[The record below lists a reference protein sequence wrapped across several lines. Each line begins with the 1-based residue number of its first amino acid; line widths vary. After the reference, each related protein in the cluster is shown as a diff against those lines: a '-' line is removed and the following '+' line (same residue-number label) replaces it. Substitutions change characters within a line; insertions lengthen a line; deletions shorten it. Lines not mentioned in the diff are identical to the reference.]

1 MKISTA
7 ERPIER
13 IGAGNNETSFTI
25 KATGKAFR
33 ILSSGLYKEKILA
46 IVRELSCNAYD
57 AHIDNGR
64 GSLPFDVHL
73 PNTLEPF
80 FSVRD
85 YGKGL
90 SQEAMETIYTS
101 YFTSTKSDD
110 NSQIGGLG
118 LGCKSPL
125 SYVDAFTVVSRH
137 ANIRSTYSIFFDEN
151 DTPSLSLMSQES
163 SIEPSGLE
171 VIIPV
176 RSASFYEFKSKAEQV
191 YSFFS
196 PCPNVTGSPEFKV
209 VKRTPI
215 LEGDRFKIFYGSYG
229 ESKAI
234 MGVVAYPLD
243 RYSVPELQN
252 VPNAMDLIYSGIHID
267 FAVGDLDITAGRE
280 ELSYDARTKTNIAT
294 RVKEIIESIPD
305 LVLEQVS
312 QFKTEM
318 EVRRYFEKLNPIIGC
333 LPNKQVLWNG
343 KIINSA
349 NFRVNMADF
358 DKIDI
363 TVFKKY
369 TTRNGTLKVS
379 IDQKY
384 SANVSETLTVHSNRD
399 IVLITD
405 DIGGR
410 TMNRVRRFHEQT
422 KSNRELYFMTVDGDA
437 KQIDD
442 LKDMLEGAHFDTMS
456 NLPKPVVV
464 RGAGRAAVSVKRW
477 EGTEWSNSDIDDESF
492 FVRMSGASIIGPNG
506 QEYDRQEF
514 KNLINIA
521 KNLGLITS
529 GDVIYG
535 IPKTV
540 QKTMDVELNNT
551 DSDWVDLI
559 QYLVDHAH
567 SIKDKVAADITK
579 AKTWN
584 DFNRN
589 NIEVNFLEKVKSNF
603 SDDHAINV
611 FHKNMITAKNDATQT
626 FDTIQRLFNFANITI
641 VSGNTPHDLNAEWK
655 AILNTYP
662 MMRYLMD
669 AKSWYYIE
677 TDMITELKN
686 YIEMM
691 DSQVVQKIDLVY

>member
-1 MKISTA
+1 MKMSTA
-7 ERPIER
+7 DRPIER
-13 IGAGNNETSFTI
+13 ISANQERSFTI

-57 AHIDNGR
+57 AHVDAGK
-64 GSLPFDVHL
+64 SDLPFDVHL
-73 PNTLEPF
+73 PNSLEAF

-90 SQEAMETIYTS
+90 SQEAMETIYTT
-101 YFTSTKSDD
+101 YFESTKTES
-110 NSQIGGLG
+110 NEQIGGLG

-125 SYVDAFTVVSRH
+125 AYVDQFTVISRH

-151 DTPSLSLMSQES
+151 DTPSISLMSQED
-163 SIEPSGLE
+163 SIEPTGLE

-196 PCPNVTGSPEFKV
+196 PCPNVTGSAEFKV
-209 VKRTPI
+209 VTRTPI
-215 LEGDRFKIFYGSYG
+215 LAGDGFKIYSGSFG

-252 VPNAMDLIYSGIHID
+252 IPNAMELLYNGIHIE

-280 ELSYDARTKTNIAT
+280 ELSYDQRTKTNIST
-294 RVKEIIESIPD
+294 RVKDIIESIPD

-312 QFKTEM
+312 KIQTEM
-318 EVRRYFEKLNPIIGC
+318 EARRYYNTIAGIANC

-343 KIINSA
+343 VIINSA
-349 NFRVNMADF
+349 SFRIKMEDF
-358 DKIDI
+358 DDINI

-369 TTRNGTLKVS
+369 STRNGTLKVA

-384 SANVSETLTVHSNRD
+384 SANVSDTLTIQSYKD

-422 KSNRELYFMTVDGDA
+422 RSNGELFFMTVEGDA
-437 KQIDD
+437 KQIND
-442 LKDMLEGAHFDTMS
+442 LKQVLEGAHFDVMS
-456 NLPKPVVV
+456 NLPKPVPV
-464 RGAGRAAVSVKRW
+464 RGAGRSAVSVKCW
-477 EGTEWSNSDIDDESF
+477 NGADWNSSDVEDESF
-492 FVRMSGASIIGPNG
+492 FVRMSGAYIIGPDG
-506 QEYDRQEF
+506 QEYDRLTF
-514 KNLINIA
+514 KNLMNIV

-540 QKTMDVELNNT
+540 QKTMDAELNNT

-559 QYLVDHAH
+559 QYIFDHAH
-567 SIKDKVAADITK
+567 NIKDKVAVDITK

-584 DFNRN
+584 DFSR
-589 NIEVNFLEKVKSNF
+589 IHSDASILEKVKSNF
-603 SDDHAINV
+603 SEDHAINV
-611 FHKNMITAKNDATQT
+611 FHNNMITAKNDATQT
-626 FDTIQRLFNFANITI
+626 FDTIQRLFSFANITI
-641 VSGNTPHDLNAEWK
+641 TSGDTPHDLNAEWK
-655 AILNTYP
+655 AIINTYP

-669 AKSWYYIE
+669 AKSWYYNDV
-677 TDMITELKN
+677 DMIAELKN

-691 DSQVVQKIDLVY
+691 DSKVVQKIDLSY

>member
-1 MKISTA
+1 MKMSTA
-7 ERPIER
+7 DRPIER
-13 IGAGNNETSFTI
+13 ISANQERSFTI

-57 AHIDNGR
+57 AHVDAGK
-64 GSLPFDVHL
+64 SDLPFDVHL
-73 PNTLEPF
+73 PNSLEAF

-90 SQEAMETIYTS
+90 SQEAMETIYTT
-101 YFTSTKSDD
+101 YFESTKTES
-110 NSQIGGLG
+110 NEQIGGLG

-125 SYVDAFTVVSRH
+125 AYVDQFTVISRH

-151 DTPSLSLMSQES
+151 DTPSISLMSQED
-163 SIEPSGLE
+163 SIEPTGLE
-171 VIIPV
+171 VVIPV
-176 RSASFYEFKSKAEQV
+176 RSASFYEFRTKAEQV

-196 PCPNVTGSPEFKV
+196 PCPNVTGSAEFKV

-215 LEGDRFKIFYGSYG
+215 LEGNGFKAYYGSYG

-252 VPNAMDLIYSGIHID
+252 IPNASDLIYSGIHIE

-280 ELSYDARTKTNIAT
+280 ELSYDQRTKTNIAT
-294 RVKEIIESIPD
+294 RVKEIIEAIPD
-305 LVLEQVS
+305 LVLEHVS
-312 QFKTEM
+312 KMTTEM
-318 EVRRYFEKLNPIIGC
+318 EVRRYFDKINPIIGC
-333 LPNKQVLWNG
+333 LPNKQVLWQG
-343 KIINSA
+343 KIINSSS
-349 NFRVNMADF
+349 FRIKMEDF

-369 TTRNGTLKVS
+369 NTRNGNVKVS

-384 SANVSETLTVHSNRD
+384 SANVSDTLTIQSNRD

-422 KSNRELYFMTVDGDA
+422 QSNRELYFMTVAGDA
-437 KQIDD
+437 KQIND
-442 LKDMLEGAHFDTMS
+442 LKDMLEGAHFDVMS
-456 NLPKPVVV
+456 NLPKPIAV

-477 EGTEWSNSDIDDESF
+477 DGADWNSSEVDEESF
-492 FVRMSGASIIGPNG
+492 FVRMSGAYIIGPDG
-506 QEYDRQEF
+506 QEYDRLTF
-514 KNLINIA
+514 KNLINIV

-540 QKTMDVELNNT
+540 QKTMDAELNNT

-559 QYLVDHAH
+559 QYIFDHAH
-567 SIKDKVAADITK
+567 SIKDKVAVDITK

-584 DFNRN
+584 DFSR
-589 NIEVNFLEKVKSNF
+589 IHLEASILEKVKSNF
-603 SDDHAINV
+603 SEDHAINV

-626 FDTIQRLFNFANITI
+626 FDTIQRLFSFANITI
-641 VSGNTPHDLNAEWK
+641 TSGDTPHDLNAEWK

-669 AKSWYYIE
+669 AKSWYYNDI
-677 TDMITELKN
+677 DMIVELKN

-691 DSQVVQKIDLVY
+691 DSKVVQKIDLSY